1 MNSPDVTTI
10 LRLLSDKSRVNI
22 LDILMDGRAYTV
34 NEITSFTKLKQHTVS
49 YHLKLLTEANL
60 TTVTQYGKFRY
71 YSISDTITPELFEI
85 LSNYSPLEPTKSY
98 NQHFAKKELKQART
112 CYDHLA
118 GELGVKIKDFLT
130 SENIIAENKINS
142 NNYIVTTSGEVFLK
156 EELNINVTD
165 LKNKKRKF
173 CINCLDWSERK
184 NHIAGALAKAILDFL
199 IENKYIIRNSGARA
213 IKITDKGKIFFKDNW
228 HIVLTDN

>member
-130 SENIIAENKINS
+130 SENIIATDKS
-142 NNYIVTTSGEVFLK
+142 DSGNYIVTTSGEVFIK
-156 EELNINVTD
+156 EELDINVND

-199 IENKYIIRNSGARA
+199 IENNYIIRNSGSRA

-228 HIVLTDN
+228 HIVLADN

>member
-1 MNSPDVTTI
+1 MNSPNVTTI
-10 LRLLSDKSRVNI
+10 LRLLSDKSRVTI

-60 TTVTQYGKFRY
+60 TTVTKYGKFRY

-130 SENIIAENKINS
+130 SENIIAANKSDS

-156 EELNINVTD
+156 EKLNINVTD
-165 LKNKKRKF
+165 LRNKKRKF

-184 NHIAGALAKAILDFL
+184 NHIAGSLAKAILDFL
-199 IENKYIIRNSGARA
+199 INNKYIIRNSGSRA
-213 IKITDKGKIFFKDNW
+213 IKITDKGKIFFKENW
-228 HIVLTDN
+228 HITLSDN

>member
-49 YHLKLLTEANL
+49 YHLKLLTEAKL

-130 SENIIAENKINS
+130 SENIIAENKGNS
-142 NNYIVTTSGEVFLK
+142 DNYIVTTSGEVFLK

-199 IENKYIIRNSGARA
+199 IENKYIIRNSGSRA
-213 IKITDKGKIFFKDNW
+213 IKITDKGKIFFKENW
-228 HIVLTDN
+228 HIILADN

>member
-49 YHLKLLTEANL
+49 YHLKLLTEAKL
-60 TTVTQYGKFRY
+60 TSVTQYGKFRY

-130 SENIIAENKINS
+130 SENIIAENKSNS
-142 NNYIVTTSGEVFLK
+142 DNYIVTTSGEVFLK
-156 EELNINVTD
+156 EELNINVTN

-199 IENKYIIRNSGARA
+199 IENKYIIRNSGSRV
-213 IKITDKGKIFFKDNW
+213 IKITDKGKIFFKENW
-228 HIVLTDN
+228 HIILADN

>member
-49 YHLKLLTEANL
+49 YHLKLLTEAKL

-85 LSNYSPLEPTKSY
+85 LSNYSPLEATKSY
-98 NQHFAKKELKQART
+98 NQYFAKKELKQART

-130 SENIIAENKINS
+130 SENIITEIKSNS
-142 NNYIVTTSGEVFLK
+142 DNYIVTTSGEVFLK

-199 IENKYIIRNSGARA
+199 IENKYIIRNSGSRA
-213 IKITDKGKIFFKDNW
+213 IKITDKGKIFFKENW
-228 HIVLTDN
+228 HIILADN

>member
-130 SENIIAENKINS
+130 SENIIAENKIKS

-199 IENKYIIRNSGARA
+199 IENKYIIRNSGSRA

-228 HIVLTDN
+228 YIVLTDN

>member
-22 LDILMDGRAYTV
+22 LDISMDGRAYTV
-34 NEITSFTKLKQHTVS
+34 NEMTSFTKLKQHTVS
-49 YHLKLLTEANL
+49 YHLKLLTEAKL

-71 YSISDTITPELFEI
+71 YSISDTITPELFEM

-98 NQHFAKKELKQART
+98 HQHFAKKELKQART

-118 GELGVKIKDFLT
+118 GELGVKIKDFLI
-130 SENIIAENKINS
+130 SEKIIVASKSNS
-142 NNYIVTTSGEVFLK
+142 NHYLVTTSGEVFLK
-156 EELNINVTD
+156 EELNINVTE

-199 IENKYIIRNSGARA
+199 IENQYIIRHSGSRA
-213 IKITDKGKIFFKDNW
+213 IKMTDKGKLFFKENW
-228 HIVLTDN
+228 HIILADD